1 MPNITTN
8 TVKMEGICHLPL
20 YDDKG
25 NFDFNRILP
34 MPPSLDIECGSVTD
48 HAIVCYL
55 TEKGTVPV
63 DDLDYKKIGLI
74 IKLIKSYL
82 GNSLD
87 MAKEISTDINK
98 ISSTGKKNDL
108 YEKGKIYVDNYLNY
122 GATTWYDWC
131 CQNWGTKWNAGNTE
145 AFGNDA
151 VTFEPAWC
159 SPEPVIKKLS
169 EMYPETRI
177 DVTAYDEDV
186 SCPPENYSYLAGN
199 KIS

>member
-1 MPNITTN
+1 
-8 TVKMEGICHLPL
+8 
-20 YDDKG
+20 
-25 NFDFNRILP
+25 
-34 MPPSLDIECGSVTD
+34 
-48 HAIVCYL
+48 
-55 TEKGTVPV
+55 
-63 DDLDYKKIGLI
+63 
-74 IKLIKSYL
+74 
-82 GNSLD
+82 

-151 VTFEPAWC
+151 VTFETAWC

-169 EMYPETRI
+169 EMYPDKRI
-177 DVTAYDEDV
+177 DVTAYNEDP
-186 SCPPENYSYLAGN
+186 SCLPENYSYLAGN